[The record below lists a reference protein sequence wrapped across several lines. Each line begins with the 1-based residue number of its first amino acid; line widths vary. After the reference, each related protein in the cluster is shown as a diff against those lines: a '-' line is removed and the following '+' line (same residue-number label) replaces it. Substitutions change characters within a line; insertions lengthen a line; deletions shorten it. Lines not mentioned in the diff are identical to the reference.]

1 MLSGRT
7 TLAPRSVG
15 AARIRARALAFAA
28 AHWPLALVAVVIA
41 AVGFPTVNFAYGP
54 DQALFVYAG
63 DAIARGKTLYV
74 DVWDVKPPGVFW
86 MYALVTRLP
95 FEPRSIRAFDLLW
108 ALATVTAIY
117 ALGRHFWGRAE
128 GTVAGLMYG
137 LVYVTASGYWNM
149 AQPDSFLVL
158 PLVVAVLAWEG
169 GVPGGQTRTTLL
181 AGLLLGIAFQFRS
194 VAALVPAVLVLR
206 DLWLADRRGMWLR
219 RTVALSLGFAVFQGV
234 TVVYLVVG
242 GALDEYL
249 FAQFRFARNYAGLGG
264 PYAYDRFTLG
274 NYLSGL
280 RGSLMWFAASRL
292 LLVAPALAAVLIGG
306 VLRGDRAVRL
316 CAVLLATTVLGVA
329 IQAKFFIYHW
339 HPVLPFLALLAGW
352 AWTALWR
359 ELRARLTA
367 MGSTATLT
375 GAVLALL
382 FLTPQVTDPGVRE
395 WQDLVRFARDRSY
408 RSVYYDRFG
417 LWGHGT
423 YSFRASEE
431 VGNYV
436 AARSQPGET
445 VFVWG
450 YDPNLYLISDR
461 ESASRFLSL
470 LPLMTTFTPERWKRE
485 FVADLEAKRPAFIL
499 IQRGE
504 NARWIS
510 GRADDSAEWV
520 TEFPAFNDLIIR
532 GYRFDR
538 RIEDYYIYQRR

>member
-1 MLSGRT
+1 MLSGRV
-7 TLAPRSVG
+7 TLAPHPADTS
-15 AARIRARALAFAA
+15 RIRVRALGFAA
-28 AHWPLALVAVVIA
+28 AHWPLVLAAAVIALV
-41 AVGFPTVNFAYGP
+41 GLPTINFAYGP

-86 MYALVTRLP
+86 VYALATRLP
-95 FEPRSIRAFDLLW
+95 FEPRSIRAFDLAW

-117 ALGRHFWGRAE
+117 ALGRHLWGRTE

-158 PLVVAVLAWEG
+158 PVVIAVLAWEG
-169 GVPGGQTRTTLL
+169 GVPGGQTRSALL
-181 AGLLLGIAFQFRS
+181 AGFLLGIAFQFRS
-194 VAALVPAVLVLR
+194 VAALIPVALVLR
-206 DLWLADRRGMWLR
+206 DVCMAGRGRAWTR
-219 RTVALSLGFAVFQGV
+219 RTGAALLGFAAFQIL
-234 TVVYLVVG
+234 TLLDLAIG
-242 GALDEYL
+242 GAVDEYL

-280 RGSLMWFAASRL
+280 RGSLMWFTASRL

-306 VLRGDRAVRL
+306 VLRADRAVRL
-316 CAVLLATTVLGVA
+316 CTLLLATTVLGVA
-329 IQAKFFIYHW
+329 VQAKFFIYHW

-352 AWTALWR
+352 AWAVLWR
-359 ELRARLTA
+359 ELRGRFAQA
-367 MGSTATLT
+367 QAAVALT
-375 GAVLALL
+375 GVALALV
-382 FLTPQVTDPGVRE
+382 FFTPQVTDPGVRE
-395 WQDLVRFARDRSY
+395 WQDLVRFARDPSY
-408 RSVYYDRFG
+408 RSIYYDRFG
-417 LWGHGT
+417 LRGHGT

-436 AARSQPGET
+436 AARSRPGET

-450 YDPNLYLISDR
+450 YDPNLYLVSKR
-461 ESASRFLSL
+461 ASASRFLSL
-470 LPLMTTFTPERWKRE
+470 LPLMTTFTPEAWKRE
-485 FVADLEAKRPAFIL
+485 FVADLESKRPAFIL

-520 TEFPAFNDLIIR
+520 TEFPAFNELIIR
-532 GYRFDR
+532 NYRFDR

>member
-1 MLSGRT
+1 
-7 TLAPRSVG
+7 
-15 AARIRARALAFAA
+15 
-28 AHWPLALVAVVIA
+28 
-41 AVGFPTVNFAYGP
+41 
-54 DQALFVYAG
+54 
-63 DAIARGKTLYV
+63 
-74 DVWDVKPPGVFW
+74 
-86 MYALVTRLP
+86 
-95 FEPRSIRAFDLLW
+95 
-108 ALATVTAIY
+108 
-117 ALGRHFWGRAE
+117 
-128 GTVAGLMYG
+128 
-137 LVYVTASGYWNM
+137 
-149 AQPDSFLVL
+149 
-158 PLVVAVLAWEG
+158 
-169 GVPGGQTRTTLL
+169 
-181 AGLLLGIAFQFRS
+181 
-194 VAALVPAVLVLR
+194 
-206 DLWLADRRGMWLR
+206 
-219 RTVALSLGFAVFQGV
+219 
-234 TVVYLVVG
+234 VYLVIG

-292 LLVAPALAAVLIGG
+292 LLVAPALAAVMMGG

-352 AWTALWR
+352 AWIALWR
-359 ELRARLTA
+359 ELRGRLTA
-367 MGSTATLT
+367 VGSTATLS

-395 WQDLVRFARDRSY
+395 WQDLVHFARDRSY